1 MISITLL
8 DNRFGD
14 NGQLLEKLPNPKLSN
29 EQKYLL
35 REFSG
40 KTLKELREEGV
51 VVFPDSGSTSDKLP
65 FFTIAGD
72 KRIDTGN
79 LMGVLR
85 LRGSDAEVKIQIHSR
100 FDEGN
105 KQFFLNHLLSKVF
118 DLNFAESVSSGE
130 SDVMDILL
138 AHGFLQGLARAGEAV
153 GAYKQYRKFYCNDL
167 NFKGHLDLDRHIKRN
182 CPLWDKI
189 AYIKREITF
198 DNPLNHLLLSA
209 LKKIES
215 RWPGLIDCHDN
226 CREIIHFLKQ
236 NTPTWLASDVRGI
249 LSHRDCRETLK
260 HPLFAELYEPLR
272 KLARLL
278 LEEESANVFEDEEE
292 QGVSGVIFDGA
303 WLWEE
308 YLARILT
315 PLGFIHALR
324 SSKEAGTEG
333 IHVFRNERGNNVR
346 PFYPD
351 FRKPQEAGELQ
362 KSSIVLDAKYKRGNG
377 DNREDVHQV
386 LCYMYL
392 TGAEIGGLIYPPKI
406 DPEDNGNGENEGNS
420 SNGDEPKIIVSS
432 KEINTPFGNEY
443 QWKIYRFPKLRSYEN
458 FSDYKKQMLDI
469 ENSLC
474 VALKACGQ

>member
-1 MISITLL
+1 MISLC
-8 DNRFGD
+8 DNRFGA
-14 NGQLLEKLPNPKLSN
+14 NGVPLPELSDG
-29 EQKYLL
+29 QKALL
-35 REFSG
+35 RQFDG
-40 KTLKELREEGV
+40 MTLKELREAGV
-51 VVFPDSGSTSDKLP
+51 VVFPNSGSTSDKLP

-85 LRGSDAEVKIQIHSR
+85 LRGNDTELKIQIHSR
-100 FDEGN
+100 FDGD
-105 KQFFLNHLLSKVF
+105 KQFFLHHLLSKVF
-118 DLNFAESVSSGE
+118 DLNVTESVSSGK
-130 SDVMDILL
+130 SDVTDILL
-138 AHGFLQGLARAGEAV
+138 AHGFLQGLARAGIAV

-167 NFKGHLDLDRHIKRN
+167 NFKGRLDLDRHIKRN

-226 CREIIHFLKQ
+226 CREMIHFLKQ
-236 NTPTWLASDVRGI
+236 NTPTWLASDMRGI
-249 LSHRDCRETLK
+249 LSHRDCRETLR
-260 HPLFAELYEPLR
+260 HPLFAEFYEPLR

-278 LEEESANVFEDEEE
+278 LEEESANVFENEEE

-308 YLARILT
+308 YLATILK

-333 IHVFRNERGNNVR
+333 IHVFRNEKGNSVR
-346 PFYPD
+346 PLYPD

-392 TGAEIGGLIYPPKI
+392 TGAKIGGLIYPPKI
-406 DPEDNGNGENEGNS
+406 DSSDNALGENEGKS
-420 SNGDEPKIIVSS
+420 SNEEESKIIFSK
-432 KEINTPFGNEY
+432 KEINTPFEGKLWN
-443 QWKIYRFPKLRSYEN
+443 IYRFPPLKQYER
-458 FSDYKKQMLDI
+458 FSDYKSQMI
-469 ENSLC
+469 EIEESLIRR
-474 VALKACGQ
+474 LSDLSL